1 MWYSPPHFRTC
12 LRLFIGIYFC
22 TLVHAT
28 SDPLNY
34 RSIPSYYVPP
44 IPENVTTLLGLIQ
57 SRPDLSKL
65 AAALQQ
71 SGGFEQAFD
80 TNPTWTFT
88 FFAPNND
95 AFDST
100 GRYFDTFQNT
110 P

>member
-1 MWYSPPHFRTC
+1 M
-12 LRLFIGIYFC
+12 
-22 TLVHAT
+22 
-28 SDPLNY
+28 
-34 RSIPSYYVPP
+34 
-44 IPENVTTLLGLIQ
+44 TTLLGLIQ

-95 AFDST
+95 AFDNT